1 MRKEGHLMNRYFDY
15 AATHPMTKASLDHYT
30 AMARGVYGNPSS
42 LHAAGFMAEDYLT
55 EARRLIKQALGLD
68 MLRGK
73 LLFTGSGSESNYI
86 ALTSLRKRMK
96 GREVIT
102 SWQEHDSVSLLLDE
116 WVAEGVTVHR
126 LKLKDGRFDHETF
139 TKLLE
144 RDIGLVTFQHVNS
157 DTGWVLPLHQILC
170 QLKYKKVLLHVDGVQ
185 ALGKIPVSVDGIDA
199 YSFSAHKVGG
209 PKGVGGLYM
218 ERLLPPPYYP
228 GHHQYGIRPGT
239 IDVPGICAFVKAF
252 TERHETRTRHERN
265 YVTFRAI
272 LKEKTSSYV
281 EWLEFEHQSP
291 AIFSFV
297 SNRRDGQWWMT
308 ELDALGFQVSAGS
321 ACRAGQNGPN
331 RMLESLGYETSA
343 CHGLVRISF
352 GEGTTTEATSALADA
367 IVTLARRVESYEQTL
382 SR

>member
-1 MRKEGHLMNRYFDY
+1 MRKGDTSMNGYFDY
-15 AATHPMTKASLDHYT
+15 AATHPMTQAALDHYV
-30 AMARGVYGNPSS
+30 AMAKGVPGNPSS
-42 LHAAGFMAEDYLT
+42 LHTHGFIAEDYLT
-55 EARRLIKQALGLD
+55 EARRLVKQALGLD

-96 GREVIT
+96 GSEVIT

-116 WVAEGVTVHR
+116 WEAEGVIVHR
-126 LKLKDGRFDHETF
+126 LKLKDGQFDHDKF
-139 TKLLE
+139 LHLLD

-157 DTGWVLPLHQILC
+157 DTGWVLPLHNILC
-170 QLKYKKVLLHVDGVQ
+170 KLKYKKVLLHIDGVQ

-239 IDVPGICAFVKAF
+239 IDVPGISAFVKAF
-252 TERHETRTRHERN
+252 TNRHENRTRHERN
-265 YVTFRAI
+265 FLAFRAI
-272 LKEKTSSYV
+272 LKEKTSSHV
-281 EWLEFEHQSP
+281 DWLEFDDQSP
-291 AIFSFV
+291 AILSFV
-297 SNRRDGQWWMT
+297 SDKRDGQWWMT

-352 GEGTTTEATSALADA
+352 GEQTTAEATAALADA
-367 IVTLARRVESYEQTL
+367 IATLARRVEHHEQTF

>member
-1 MRKEGHLMNRYFDY
+1 MRKGELTMNRYFDY
-15 AATHPMTKASLDHYT
+15 AATHPMTKSALDHYV
-30 AMARGVYGNPSS
+30 AMARSVYGNPSS
-42 LHAAGFMAEDYLT
+42 LHTHGYMAEDYLT
-55 EARRLIKQALGLD
+55 ESRRLLKQALGLD

-96 GREVIT
+96 GSEVIT
-102 SWQEHDSVSLLLDE
+102 SWQEHDSVALLLDE
-116 WVAEGVTVHR
+116 WEAEGVIVHR
-126 LKLKDGRFDHETF
+126 LKLKDGRFDHEMF
-139 TKLLE
+139 THLLD
-144 RDIGLVTFQHVNS
+144 RNIGLVTFQHVNS
-157 DTGWVLPLHQILC
+157 DPGWTLPLHNILC
-170 QLKYKKVLLHVDGVQ
+170 QLKYKKVLFHVDGVQ
-185 ALGKIPVSVDGIDA
+185 AFGKIPGSVDGIAA

-252 TERHETRTRHERN
+252 TDRHEQRTRHERN
-265 YVTFRAI
+265 FLAFRAI

-281 EWLEFEHQSP
+281 DWLEFDQQSP

-297 SNRRDGQWWMT
+297 SKQRDGQWWMT
-308 ELDALGFQVSAGS
+308 ELDGLGFQVSAGA

-352 GEGTTTEATSALADA
+352 GEDTTVEATTALAEA
-367 IVTLARRVESYEQTL
+367 IVTLARRVGSYEQTL